1 MHNTKAPIGIFD
13 SGIGGLTVAKAVSE
27 LMPAENLLYFGDT
40 AHMPYG
46 EKSSSAIQA
55 YAIKICNLFLNRK
68 VKAIL
73 IACNSAS
80 TAAFDLVKEYVGSKA
95 EVFNVID
102 PMVNY
107 VALNYPYQQVGLIGT
122 KQTVGSNV
130 YQKKLDATNTGVIL
144 QSLAT
149 PLLAPMI
156 EEGFFQN
163 NITASVVANYLESET
178 LEGIKALI
186 LGCTHYPLIKHE
198 IEKYYNNQ
206 VMVLDSSHTVALA
219 LQKQLSELN
228 LLQINTVEQ
237 GSYHFYV
244 SDYTRSFE
252 ASTRIFFGKEVV
264 LDHYPLWD

>member
-1 MHNTKAPIGIFD
+1 MHDLEAPIGIFD
-13 SGIGGLTVAKAVSE
+13 SGIGGLTVAKAVSD
-27 LMPAENLLYFGDT
+27 LLPAENLLYFGDT

-55 YAIKICNLFLNRK
+55 YSIKICNLFLNRK

-95 EVFNVID
+95 QVFNVID
-102 PMVNY
+102 PMVAY
-107 VALNYPYQQVGLIGT
+107 VAQHYPQQKVGLIGT

-130 YQKKLDATNTGVIL
+130 YQKKLDATNTGVQL
-144 QSLAT
+144 QALAT

-163 NITASVVANYLESET
+163 NISASVVANYLESES
-178 LEGIKALI
+178 LAGITSLI
-186 LGCTHYPLIKHE
+186 LGCTHYPLIKTE
-198 IEKYYNNQ
+198 IEKFYNNS
-206 VMVLDSSHTVALA
+206 VTVLDSSQTVALA
-219 LQKQLSELN
+219 MKEQLEALN
-228 LLQINTVEQ
+228 LLQTNLGQQ
-237 GSYHFYV
+237 GAYHFYV

-264 LDHYPLWD
+264 LEHYPLWD